1 MMMMMMMVLSQ
12 IDEDDRTAIGVP
24 LGLALLLLGLFSL
37 TAVFICCL
45 QWGYLGSLW
54 DAPHQHDTNETH
66 QYKSSPPQL
75 KQSDKEVERLPVL
88 MPGDELPRFIAMACP
103 CQPPILETR
112 IQVQI

>member
-1 MMMMMMMVLSQ
+1 MVLSQ

-54 DAPHQHDTNETH
+54 DAPHQHDT
-66 QYKSSPPQL
+66 KSDLVALLLKQ

>member
-1 MMMMMMMVLSQ
+1 MVLSQ

-66 QYKSSPPQL
+66 QQ